1 MGIEPEHTRGKVWSS
16 SQHAGQQI
24 DGIAEEGRYFGG
36 VRISK
41 AFQYTK
47 VRRLKFLDC
56 RDAIVLATGMNRK
69 SSIPMIRARLHEAPL
84 PLLNLK
90 QHFELPSDR
99 TGLAPMVERGD
110 DGRAV
115 KVS

>member
-1 MGIEPEHTRGKVWSS
+1 M
-16 SQHAGQQI
+16 
-24 DGIAEEGRYFGG
+24 
-36 VRISK
+36 VRW
-41 AFQYTK
+41 
-47 VRRLKFLDC
+47 LKFLDG
-56 RDAIVLATGMNRK
+56 RDAIVLAAGMNCK
-69 SSIPMIRARLHEAPL
+69 SSIPTVRARLHEAPL

-99 TGLAPMVERGD
+99 TGLAPLVERGG